1 MYMMGL
7 IAQHNILLQLTP
19 TDLCHR
25 AFYKD
30 IFTTHEQNMN
40 PARPQAYSYIL
51 KHREQLLLV
60 CDSET
65 AASLVDHMAWTLQPK
80 ALKATTH
87 SLVQQIELI
96 QHDSSPCH
104 SAMTEEEHMQRL
116 RNDW

>member
-1 MYMMGL
+1 MYMAGL

-25 AFYKD
+25 ALYKD

-65 AASLVDHMAWTLQPK
+65 VASLVDHLVWTLQPK
-80 ALKATTH
+80 TLKATTH
-87 SLVQQIELI
+87 SLVQESVDPARFVAVPQC
-96 QHDSSPCH
+96 HDRRRTY
-104 SAMTEEEHMQRL
+104 AALEK
-116 RNDW
+116 

>member
-1 MYMMGL
+1 MGL
-7 IAQHNILLQLTP
+7 SAQHNILTSFYSLQQQIHAT
-19 TDLCHR
+19 

-87 SLVQQIELI
+87 SLVQESVDPARFIAV
-96 QHDSSPCH
+96 P
-104 SAMTEEEHMQRL
+104 
-116 RNDW
+116 